1 MVVSEVNM
9 LFLIVISWLAI
20 VCFRISFGEHV
31 ILELDCEG
39 YLAGK
44 NLAQVSSNY
53 CWLKLSCQVA
63 HFVKRCIISQ
73 LVISQMLY

>member
-20 VCFRISFGEHV
+20 VCFRISFREHV